1 MDAMHPVGAGMHV
14 VYIAHD
20 SVTSSLTSQ
29 DVEDKDVRTRV
40 PYRELHH
47 GLSKPP

>member
-29 DVEDKDVRTRV
+29 DQKEDKDVRTRV
-40 PYRELHH
+40 P
-47 GLSKPP
+47 